1 MNSLDNFARSWTR
14 AAAYHEITPA
24 PGSFVSTN
32 FRDEE
37 ERPRSSA
44 IDDSGFYEDSEVAQ
58 YLATNA
64 GRLYPSIAQY
74 GSIGTGFPGGRL
86 NETAKRHATDFF
98 TQKQASVSVI
108 SVESTLNKERE
119 PLLVETV
126 TTEEGKVENIIIG
139 QSTMPQTVFNSV
151 NVLIG
156 IGLLSLPL
164 GIRYSGWL
172 VVPLYIW
179 IPEVY

>member
-1 MNSLDNFARSWTR
+1 M
-14 AAAYHEITPA
+14 
-24 PGSFVSTN
+24 
-32 FRDEE
+32 
-37 ERPRSSA
+37 
-44 IDDSGFYEDSEVAQ
+44 
-58 YLATNA
+58 
-64 GRLYPSIAQY
+64 
-74 GSIGTGFPGGRL
+74 